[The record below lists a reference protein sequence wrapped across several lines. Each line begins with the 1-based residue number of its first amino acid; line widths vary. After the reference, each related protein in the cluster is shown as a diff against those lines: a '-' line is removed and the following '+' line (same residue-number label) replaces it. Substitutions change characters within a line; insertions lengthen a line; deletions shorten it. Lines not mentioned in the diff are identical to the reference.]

1 MLKSMT
7 GIGTDAF
14 SNENFTLE
22 TEIKSLNSRFLDL
35 SIKLPKELY
44 KHEFAIRDL
53 IKNKIGRG
61 KVTLS
66 IVLTYNKLTNGNSPI
81 NSNALKNAVDILTQ
95 INNYTNSDSKIE
107 LNQILMLRDMFL
119 SENQESNGIDF
130 EIIAN
135 SVSSAVEKF
144 NQMKKSEGLELKN
157 DLVFRINKILEEL
170 TKIENITKNSTVEFF
185 EKFKERAKKLAD
197 EYIDDKERFT
207 LEMAILSEKHD
218 ITEESIRLRSHIKL
232 FCETLDNDEDSGR
245 KLNFIT
251 QEMNR
256 EINTINSKSISSEIA
271 HAGIIIKEELE
282 KIREQI
288 QNIE

>member
-144 NQMKKSEGLELKN
+144 NQMKKSEGLELKK

-197 EYIDDKERFT
+197 EYIDDKERFN

>member
-7 GIGTDAF
+7 GFGSDVF
-14 SNENFTLE
+14 SNDNFILE

-35 SIKLPKELY
+35 SIKLPKEIY

-61 KVTLS
+61 KVSLN
-66 IVLTYNKLTNGNSPI
+66 INLTYNKLTNGNSPI
-81 NSNALKNAVDILTQ
+81 NSNALQNAVEILKQ
-95 INNYTNSDSKIE
+95 INRFTNSDSKIE
-107 LNQILMLRDMFL
+107 LNQILMLKDLFL
-119 SENQESNGIDF
+119 NENQESNGIDF

-135 SVSSAVEKF
+135 SINSAITKFVE
-144 NQMKKSEGLELKN
+144 MKNYEGLELKK
-157 DLVFRINKILEEL
+157 DLDYRINNILEEL
-170 TKIENITKNSTVEFF
+170 IKIEGISKNSTKEYF
-185 EKFKERAKKLAD
+185 EKFKERAKKLVD
-197 EYIDDKERFT
+197 EFSDDKDRF
-207 LEMAILSEKHD
+207 LMELAILSEKHD
-218 ITEESIRLRSHIKL
+218 ITEECIRLRSHIKL
-232 FCETLDNDEDSGR
+232 FSETLENDEDAGR
-245 KLNFIT
+245 KLNFIS

-271 HAGIIIKEELE
+271 HAGIVIKEELE

>member
-130 EIIAN
+130 EIITN

-144 NQMKKSEGLELKN
+144 NQMKKSEGLELKK

>member
-7 GIGTDAF
+7 GFGSDVF
-14 SNENFTLE
+14 SNDNFILE

-35 SIKLPKELY
+35 SIKLPKEIY

-61 KVTLS
+61 KVSLN
-66 IVLTYNKLTNGNSPI
+66 INLTYNKLTNGNSPI
-81 NSNALKNAVDILTQ
+81 NSSALQNAVEILKQ
-95 INNYTNSDSKIE
+95 INRFTNSDSKIE
-107 LNQILMLRDMFL
+107 LIQILMLKDLFL
-119 SENQESNGIDF
+119 NENQESNGIDF

-135 SVSSAVEKF
+135 SINSAITKFVE
-144 NQMKKSEGLELKN
+144 MKNYEGLELKK
-157 DLVFRINKILEEL
+157 DLDYRINNILEEL
-170 TKIENITKNSTVEFF
+170 IKIEGISKNSTKEYF
-185 EKFKERAKKLAD
+185 EKFKERAKKLVD
-197 EYIDDKERFT
+197 EFSDDKDRF
-207 LEMAILSEKHD
+207 LMELAILSEKHD
-218 ITEESIRLRSHIKL
+218 ITEECIRLRSHIKL
-232 FCETLDNDEDSGR
+232 FSETLENDEDAGR
-245 KLNFIT
+245 KLNFIS

-271 HAGIIIKEELE
+271 HAGIVIKEELE

>member
-144 NQMKKSEGLELKN
+144 NQMKKSEGLELKK

>member
-66 IVLTYNKLTNGNSPI
+66 IVLNYNKLTNGNSPI

-144 NQMKKSEGLELKN
+144 NQMKKSEGLELKK

-170 TKIENITKNSTVEFF
+170 TKIENITKNSIVEFF

-197 EYIDDKERFT
+197 EYIDDKERFI

-232 FCETLDNDEDSGR
+232 FCETLDSEDDSGR